1 MAHSKK
7 FKEEKISIE
16 RSNRFSE
23 EFVIPIGRIRDF
35 YRVVSTLN
43 AELGHGNWTTAGR
56 PLRKIRRVAGYNSR
70 SWLFTNFKLRTEDV
84 VFRVPPGRESVATRL
99 LLELSG

>member
-7 FKEEKISIE
+7 FKEEKTSTE
-16 RSNRFSE
+16 RSNCFSE
-23 EFVIPIGRIRDF
+23 EFVIPLGRIRDF

-43 AELGHGNWTTAGR
+43 AELGHGNWTTVGR

-70 SWLFTNFKLRTEDV
+70 SWLFTSFKLRTVDI
-84 VFRVPPGRESVATRL
+84 VFRVPCGSESIASRL
-99 LLELSG
+99 LLELSR